1 MHLNSFPLVRL
12 PMPKI
17 EDDRGHGE
25 RRCLAAIPFHR
36 PAVGEDEALAAA
48 DAVRSGWLTTGERTV
63 DFERQFA
70 QFVGAESAV
79 AVSSG
84 TAALHLSLICRGV
97 GVGDEVLVPA
107 NTFTATAE
115 AVALTGARP
124 VLVDID
130 SASLNISC
138 LDAQRKITPRTRAI
152 IAVHVGGMACA
163 MDEIDALAHRHGLGV
178 VEDAAHA
185 LPTRYRGRM
194 VGSISEFTAFSFY
207 ATKTLTT
214 GEGGMITTSD
224 ARAARRL
231 RRLRLHG
238 IEREGARGRE
248 QEASWKYHV
257 AEAGYKYNLTDFQA
271 AIGLVQLKKCEALRQ
286 ARERISARYTQAFA
300 RLETIELRSEPA
312 AVRGAG
318 AAEFGFPAESE
329 AENSQSWHLYIV
341 RIRPGTLEIDRE
353 QFIQALEHRGIGAS
367 VHFMPLNLHPR
378 YQHEFGYR
386 RGDFPVAEAEY
397 RRSLSLPIFPDMQDA
412 EIERVIDA
420 VCEIAQGAKLPSKRV
435 AARTAMSAGR

>member
-1 MHLNSFPLVRL
+1 
-12 PMPKI
+12 MPKI
-17 EDDRGHGE
+17 NDDHGHGE
-25 RRCLAAIPFHR
+25 RRREPVIPFHR

-48 DAVRSGWLTTGERTV
+48 EVVRSGWLTTGERTAQ
-63 DFERQFA
+63 FEREFA

-84 TAALHLSLICRGV
+84 TAALHLSLVCRGI
-97 GVGDEVLVPA
+97 GAGDEVLVPA

-130 SASLNISC
+130 AASLNISC
-138 LDAQRKITPRTRAI
+138 ADAQRKITRRTRAI

-163 MDEIDALAHRHGLGV
+163 MDEIAALATRFGLCA

-214 GEGGMITTSD
+214 GEGGMITTTD
-224 ARAARRL
+224 AQAAKRL

-238 IEREGARGRE
+238 IEQEPARGGE
-248 QEASWKYHV
+248 PQASWKYQV
-257 AEAGYKYNLTDFQA
+257 AEAGYKYNLTDFHA

-286 ARERISARYTQAFA
+286 ARERIAARYTQAFA
-300 RLETIELRSEPA
+300 ELEAIELRGEPVA
-312 AVRGAG
+312 NGG
-318 AAEFGFPAESE
+318 AAGGGVSSAITAGDS
-329 AENSQSWHLYIV
+329 SSWHLYIV
-341 RIRPGTLEIDRE
+341 RIRPDILGIDRE
-353 QFIQALEHRGIGAS
+353 QFMQALERRGVAAS
-367 VHFMPLNLHPR
+367 VHFIPLNLHPR
-378 YQHEFGYR
+378 YQREFGYR

-397 RRSLSLPIFPDMQDA
+397 LRSISLPIFPGMQDG
-412 EIERVIDA
+412 EIGRVIEA
-420 VCEIAQGAKLPSKRV
+420 VSEIADAAKCV
-435 AARTAMSAGR
+435 AGRAAMGAGR